1 MTRKKSG
8 RFFLNPILIVI
19 VAAVL
24 LAAALIA
31 ASQLSARQRQQIPI
45 GPQAPQPGQEQP
57 STSTQPV
64 QPQQPVAP
72 ITAVTAQ
79 PTKGSPD
86 APVTI
91 IEFAEFYCPFC
102 ARYLWE
108 TYPKIERDY
117 INKGLVRYEFLNLIV
132 HGPVALLTA
141 VAGECA
147 HEQGKF
153 WPLHDRLFES
163 TFPGR
168 NLSQPQELKVADLER
183 LAGAVGLDQASFNSC
198 LESYDTKF
206 NSCFFDYNNCT
217 AGGTDRE
224 SCAAAFNICLAAD
237 PMFQKVLEDQEELG
251 RLIEQLPPEEEAQA
265 QRIGTPTFFINGHIL
280 IGAQPYEN
288 FKSAIERELAKAGGK

>member
-1 MTRKKSG
+1 MTRKSG

-45 GPQAPQPGQEQP
+45 GPQGPQPGQEQP
-57 STSTQPV
+57 STQPPV
-64 QPQQPVAP
+64 PPQQPVAP
-72 ITAVTAQ
+72 AMAVTAQ

-91 IEFAEFYCPFC
+91 IEFAEFYCPYC

-108 TYPKIERDY
+108 TYPKIESDY
-117 INKGLVRYEFLNLIV
+117 IAKGLVRYQFHNLIV
-132 HGPVALLTA
+132 HGPVALLAA

-183 LAGAVGLDQASFNSC
+183 LAGAVGLNLESFNSC

-206 NSCFFDYNNCT
+206 NSCFSDYNNCT

-224 SCAAAFNICLAAD
+224 SCAAAFNVCLAAD
-237 PMFQKVLEDQEELG
+237 PMFQKVLEDQEELS
-251 RLIEQLPPEEEAQA
+251 RLIAQLPPEEEAQA
-265 QRIGTPTFFINGHIL
+265 QRLGTPTFFINGHIL

-288 FKSAIERELAKAGGK
+288 FKKMIDRELEKTRR